1 MGFLDKAKAV
11 AEQAATKAK
20 EGVEDVQ
27 TKRELG
33 QAYDELGKATF
44 SLIESGDVSHPTLE
58 PAAANPGVPDSH
70 AAVDLGCD
78 NHAKL
83 TDTDDEFVWRHA
95 DAPKDNCEHQKMG
108 PKGHQGSVVL
118 VVTDG
123 TWLCTA
129 EYPGTND
136 GKGQPS

>member
-58 PAAANPGVPDSH
+58 PTAAKIRALNARAAEDDTPPAAA
-70 AAVDLGCD
+70 
-78 NHAKL
+78 
-83 TDTDDEFVWRHA
+83 
-95 DAPKDNCEHQKMG
+95 
-108 PKGHQGSVVL
+108 
-118 VVTDG
+118 
-123 TWLCTA
+123 TA
-129 EYPGTND
+129 ETPDAGST
-136 GKGQPS
+136 PA